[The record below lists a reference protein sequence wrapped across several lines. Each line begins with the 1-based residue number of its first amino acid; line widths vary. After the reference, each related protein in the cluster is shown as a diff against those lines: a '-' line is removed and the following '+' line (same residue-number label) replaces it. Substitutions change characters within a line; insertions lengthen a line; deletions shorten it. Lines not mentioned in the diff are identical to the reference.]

1 MKKKIKYNF
10 QGSKSVSHFFVF
22 ITAVKHDI
30 KIGIG
35 HIIFQDKNSFT
46 ANLTFFN
53 VQTTL

>member
-35 HIIFQDKNSFT
+35 HLIFQDKNSFT

-53 VQTTL
+53 VQATL